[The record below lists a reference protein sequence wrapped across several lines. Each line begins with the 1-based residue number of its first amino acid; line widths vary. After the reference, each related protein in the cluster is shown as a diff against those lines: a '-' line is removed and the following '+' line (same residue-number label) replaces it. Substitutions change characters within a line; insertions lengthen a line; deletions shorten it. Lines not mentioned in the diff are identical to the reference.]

1 MSAQGRTIEAPVLR
15 QVRVPMAL
23 EEITVLPPREGEVLV
38 RLVATGVC
46 HSCLHRFD
54 GSLTD
59 ARMPVILG
67 DEGAG
72 IIEEIGP
79 GVTELVPGDHVV
91 LSWAPGCGVCK
102 ECLKGRPARCRA
114 SSEPGCLTGDTT
126 RFCKGDETIYHSGP
140 STFSP
145 LVVVSSSAA
154 IKIKDS
160 ISLETATL
168 VGCAVTTGAGAVLR
182 TARVQCGES
191 VAVIGCGGVGLNSVI
206 AANLAGAY
214 PIVAVDP
221 VQIKLDAAQ
230 RLGATTTISASGH
243 DIAEAVR
250 SATGGGA
257 DVVIVA
263 VGNSLAIEQGV
274 EALAPGGKCVVVGA
288 PRSGEKITIDPH
300 GLRGDERVVMGS
312 SYGSC
317 NPPLDFP
324 MFIELYESGRLP
336 LDELVS
342 RTYRLSEINEAFEN
356 LAAGKDLRGL
366 VVFDKAEF

>member
-1 MSAQGRTIEAPVLR
+1 VSAQGRIVEAPVLR
-15 QVRVPMAL
+15 KARVPLVL

-38 RLVATGVC
+38 RLVASGVC

-59 ARMPVILG
+59 ARMPAILG

-72 IIEEIGP
+72 IIEEVGP
-79 GVTELVPGDHVV
+79 GTTGLQPGDHVV
-91 LSWAPGCGVCK
+91 LSWAPGCGACK
-102 ECLKGRPARCRA
+102 ECLKGRPARCRVSA
-114 SSEPGCLTGDTT
+114 EPGCLTGDTT
-126 RFCKGDETIYHSGP
+126 RFSRGDETIYHNGP

-145 LVVVSSSAA
+145 LVVVNSRAA

-160 ISLETATL
+160 ISLQAATL

-182 TARVQCGES
+182 TARVECGQS

-206 AANLAGAY
+206 AASIAGAY

-221 VQIKLDAAQ
+221 VAIKLDAAQ
-230 RLGATTTISASGH
+230 KLGATAVISASGH

-288 PRSGEKITIDPH
+288 PPSGEKISVDPH
-300 GLRGDERVVMGS
+300 GLRGEERTLMGS

-336 LDELVS
+336 LDDLVS
-342 RTYRLSEINEAFEN
+342 RTYQLSEINEALAN
-356 LAAGKDLRGL
+356 LAAGQDLRGL